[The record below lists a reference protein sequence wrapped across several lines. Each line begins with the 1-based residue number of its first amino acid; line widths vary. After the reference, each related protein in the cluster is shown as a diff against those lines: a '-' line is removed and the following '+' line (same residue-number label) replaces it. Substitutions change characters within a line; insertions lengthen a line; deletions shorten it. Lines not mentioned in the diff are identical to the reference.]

1 MTYSCHAMSF
11 PAPVALIRLPVL
23 PIAMSPLDPFGLL
36 AQQRHFL
43 FTDNRR
49 KILSSGVLC
58 NKIYCKKKKKI
69 N

>member
-1 MTYSCHAMSF
+1 MIYSCHAMSF
-11 PAPVALIRLPVL
+11 PAPVALICLPVL
-23 PIAMSPLDPFGLL
+23 PITMSPLDPFGLL

-49 KILSSGVLC
+49 KLLSSGVLC
-58 NKIYCKKKKKI
+58 NKNIIKKKK